1 MKHYFLSRYLPRNFS
16 YKGFLGNRI
25 RKTFDR
31 GAILDKG
38 SILLLQDK
46 GSILNGG
53 SIFGRELSFNR
64 GSPLDFKSLLV
75 PGIVAS
81 LCVSLGGCSTTSETF
96 DCKEGKGVGC
106 KSISEVNQMV
116 DQGAL
121 GDGALGAGSSVSI
134 MPLPAPVI
142 SAGPLEGKIL
152 QISEG
157 GDSQQGGN
165 LPQGVDPRLVDGVHV
180 YRISEEHLR
189 VWMAPFQDD
198 QGNLHEGSV
207 IHTVLKPGYWRLAGS

>member
-1 MKHYFLSRYLPRNFS
+1 MSNH
-16 YKGFLGNRI
+16 
-25 RKTFDR
+25 
-31 GAILDKG
+31 
-38 SILLLQDK
+38 
-46 GSILNGG
+46 
-53 SIFGRELSFNR
+53 
-64 GSPLDFKSLLV
+64 V
-75 PGIVAS
+75 VAS

-157 GDSQQGGN
+157 GDS
-165 LPQGVDPRLVDGVHV
+165 H
-180 YRISEEHLR
+180 
-189 VWMAPFQDD
+189 
-198 QGNLHEGSV
+198 
-207 IHTVLKPGYWRLAGS
+207 K